1 MYKLVL
7 SIFLIILIG
16 CNNKNP
22 ASDAMEVN
30 NALAKVKAFSFVN
43 SDSVKYHNSIL
54 ASHINP
60 AIPLHRGIQKY
71 CDGLYF
77 ITLGVHNKALIN
89 FNEAVTI
96 FNKASNDSFLAYSH
110 LAIANCNKLSGKEDE
125 AIGSYLKAL
134 TLFERLQQQKNIT
147 VCNGNIAETYL
158 QKNDIPNTVKY
169 LKTALQEEPYGSKVY
184 LALLHFE
191 ANVMGMT
198 NKFDSAMQ
206 IDYAGIALAKK
217 NNFPNKLS
225 PFYDNLARC
234 FVELKNYDS
243 AEFYYKECIASDSI
257 NGRLQLMADTYAQ
270 MVNLYG
276 YKNEPIKMMAAAKHA
291 SMLCDSTQYL
301 RGKLSIY
308 QGLNNYYTQSAQWQ
322 KLSVVK
328 DSLQQINKRLL
339 NEETIAKT
347 AKYNIEYETNK
358 KEQVIAKQQQD
369 LQQARLLTAFAVMAA
384 ILLGLVIIS
393 LYKNYK
399 TKKSIAVNAAIQ
411 QQKDANVQAVF
422 ESEQTERIR
431 IARDLHDSIGQKLSV
446 LKMYL
451 HNRAN
456 DAEKTPLLID
466 ETIQEVRN
474 ISHNLLPEELNF
486 GFTNALKSDIEKL
499 ESTQQF
505 KITTDIEEADY
516 QKISLLASLNILRIF
531 RELMG
536 NIVKHSGATEI
547 FIHVFIN
554 NNDFHLE
561 IKDNGVGISNKAI
574 DESKGIGWKNI
585 FARINMLKGNIE
597 ILPNDTAGSKV
608 QIKIPIA

>member
-1 MYKLVL
+1 MHRLVVPTLLILFFSCKYKNT
-7 SIFLIILIG
+7 S
-16 CNNKNP
+16 
-22 ASDAMEVN
+22 SDAVALN

-54 ASHINP
+54 ASHINK
-60 AIPLHRGIQKY
+60 AVPLHNGIEKY

-89 FNEAVTI
+89 FNEAATI
-96 FNKASNDSFLAYSH
+96 FNKANNDSFLAYSH

-134 TLFERLQQQKNIT
+134 TLFEKLQQQQNIT

-169 LKTALQEEPYGSKVY
+169 LKAALQEEPYGSKVY

-276 YKNEPIKMMAAAKHA
+276 YKKEPIKMMAVAKHA
-291 SMLCDSTQYL
+291 SILCDSTQYL
-301 RGKLSIY
+301 RGKLAIY
-308 QGLNNYYTQSAQWQ
+308 QGLNNYYDNSQQWQ

-328 DSLQQINKRLL
+328 DSIQQINKRLL

-358 KEQVIAKQQQD
+358 KEQVIAKQQHD
-369 LQQARLLTAFAVMAA
+369 LQQARLLTAFAGMAA

-393 LYKNYK
+393 LYRNYK

-486 GFTNALKSDIEKL
+486 GFTNALKSDIDKL
-499 ESTQQF
+499 NEAHHF
-505 KITTDIEEADY
+505 KINTIIEEDDY
-516 QKISLLASLNILRIF
+516 QKISLLASLNILRVF
-531 RELMG
+531 RELLG
-536 NIVKHSGATEI
+536 NLVKHSEASEIGIHI
-547 FIHVFIN
+547 FILN
-554 NNDFHLE
+554 NNFHLQ
-561 IKDNGVGISNKAI
+561 IKDNGVGISKNAI
-574 DESKGIGWKNI
+574 EESKGIGWKNI
-585 FARINMLKGNIE
+585 FARINMLKGEIK
-597 ILPNDTAGSKV
+597 ILPNVGTGSNV
-608 QIKIPIA
+608 EIKIPIA